1 MKGLMRVVAIVVLA
15 LVYCLEI
22 GSVYNYSTQK
32 FSNHNNNENVVYA
45 ASVNLL
51 GSSSN
56 AENLVVSFNNT
67 CSIAVKD
74 LFKSFITTVKI
85 TQQIF
90 DKEYTQYTFT
100 SINFQILFRKT
111 DLIFPFNYFW

>member
-1 MKGLMRVVAIVVLA
+1 MKGLMRVIAIVVLA

-22 GSVYNYSTQK
+22 SSVYNHSNKQYS
-32 FSNHNNNENVVYA
+32 SVSNNENVVYA

-51 GSSSN
+51 GSSSSS
-56 AENLVVSFNNT
+56 ENSFLSFNNSFST
-67 CSIAVKD
+67 AVKD
-74 LFKSFITTVKI
+74 IFKSYIAKVKI

-90 DKEYTQYTFT
+90 DKEFTQYTFSST
-100 SINFQILFRKT
+100 NFQILFRKT

>member
-1 MKGLMRVVAIVVLA
+1 MKGLMRVIAIVVLA

-22 GSVYNYSTQK
+22 SSVYNHSNKQYS
-32 FSNHNNNENVVYA
+32 SVSNNENVVYA

-56 AENLVVSFNNT
+56 AENLVVSFNNP

>member
-1 MKGLMRVVAIVVLA
+1 MKGLMRVFAIAVLA
-15 LVYCLEI
+15 LVYCLEV
-22 GSVYNYSTQK
+22 GSVYNHSTQK
-32 FSNHNNNENVVYA
+32 FSNHSNNENVVTA

-56 AENLVVSFNNT
+56 SENLILSFNNSF
-67 CSIAVKD
+67 SIAVKD
-74 LFKSFITTVKI
+74 LFKSYIAKVKI

-90 DKEYTQYTFT
+90 AKEFTQYTFI
-100 SINFQILFRKT
+100 SKNFQILFRKT